1 MEKTPRIRKGADV
14 SENIAALHTEPL
26 SFLGIWF
33 AACFPK
39 AGDISVACAYVA
51 PQAAGESSVLEGA
64 TQEQTALPAM
74 PGASKIGRA
83 HV

>member
-39 AGDISVACAYVA
+39 AGDKFDNFVPFEILF
-51 PQAAGESSVLEGA
+51 GDM
-64 TQEQTALPAM
+64 QTFSYLILVEFP
-74 PGASKIGRA
+74 KKTEEY
-83 HV
+83 